1 MPFVAGA
8 ALLLAGVAI
17 LLLPGRFVRAEQELY
32 APIVGAR
39 PGRVLTRLIL
49 VLVAA
54 TLVASGAALIAQA
67 ATSA

>member
-17 LLLPGRFVRAEQELY
+17 LLLPGRFVQAEQKLY

-39 PGRVLTRLIL
+39 SGRILTRLVL
-49 VLVAA
+49 VMVAA
-54 TLVASGAALIAQA
+54 TLIASGAALIAET

>member
-8 ALLLAGVAI
+8 ALLIAGVTI
-17 LLLPGRFVRAEQELY
+17 LLLPGRFVRAEQKLY

-39 PGRVLTRLIL
+39 SGRILTRLVL
-49 VLVAA
+49 VMVAA
-54 TLVASGAALIAQA
+54 TLIASGTALIAQT

>member
-17 LLLPGRFVRAEQELY
+17 LLLPGRFVRAEQEQY
-32 APIVGAR
+32 APIVGTVA
-39 PGRVLTRLIL
+39 GRVLTRLVL

-54 TLVASGAALIAQA
+54 TLVASGVALIAQA
-67 ATSA
+67 VKSA